1 MMLPFYAS
9 LKSFFL
15 MTKKR
20 VFGDQT
26 GATAVEYGL
35 IIGLIA
41 VAVIAVL
48 VILGPQL
55 AGLFQDVSD
64 AIPGGGGG
72 GGEG

>member
-1 MMLPFYAS
+1 MLPFYAS
-9 LKSFFL
+9 LKSFFF
-15 MTKKR
+15 MTKNR
-20 VFGDQT
+20 VFKDQT

-48 VILGPQL
+48 IVLGPQI

-72 GGEG
+72 GAEG